1 MVIRLLLPNSRDFR
15 KLLRRGRNVLD
26 NPRGPRQQGAPLMS
40 RFEKPGNPGLDAA
53 MKVIGGKWKAQILY
67 SLGDEARRFGELR
80 RQVGG
85 ISERMLVLQLRELEL
100 EGLVLRRD
108 YQQVPPRVEYRITPL
123 GASLVDAL
131 RVLDDWGRRH
141 GGQIGL
147 PPRVMEDE

>member
-1 MVIRLLLPNSRDFR
+1 
-15 KLLRRGRNVLD
+15 
-26 NPRGPRQQGAPLMS
+26 MS
-40 RFEKPGNPGLDAA
+40 SFEKPGNPGLDAV

-67 SLGDEARRFGELR
+67 SLGDGARRFGELR

-85 ISERMLVLQLRELEL
+85 ISEKMLVLQLRELEL

-131 RVLDDWGRRH
+131 KVLDDWGRRH
-141 GGQIGL
+141 GSQIGL